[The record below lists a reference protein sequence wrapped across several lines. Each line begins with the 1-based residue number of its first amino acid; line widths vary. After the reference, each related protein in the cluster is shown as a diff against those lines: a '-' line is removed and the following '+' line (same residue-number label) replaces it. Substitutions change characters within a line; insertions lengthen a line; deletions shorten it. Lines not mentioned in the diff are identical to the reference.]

1 MKTPLLSYLIDDG
14 NAMVLERE
22 TNKRLFYI
30 EAYPYENI
38 SGLINMEEEIQCI
51 RCGKMFKRKEYKQA
65 INKNGEKLI
74 CCIDYPNCHGNV
86 IDFQELRIQES
97 SKK

>member
-14 NAMVLERE
+14 KAFVLEKE

-38 SGLINMEEEIQCI
+38 SGLINMEKEIQCI
-51 RCGKMFKRKEYKQA
+51 KCGRMFKRKEYRQA
-65 INKNGEKLI
+65 INKNGEKMI
-74 CCIDYPNCHGNV
+74 CCKAYPECTGNV
-86 IDFQELRIQES
+86 IDFQEIPHNG
-97 SKK
+97 

>member
-14 NAMVLERE
+14 KAFVLERE

-51 RCGKMFKRKEYKQA
+51 KCGRMFKRKEYRQA
-65 INKNGEKLI
+65 INKNGEKMI
-74 CCIDYPNCHGNV
+74 CCKAYPECTGNV
-86 IDFQELRIQES
+86 IDFQEIPHDR
-97 SKK
+97 